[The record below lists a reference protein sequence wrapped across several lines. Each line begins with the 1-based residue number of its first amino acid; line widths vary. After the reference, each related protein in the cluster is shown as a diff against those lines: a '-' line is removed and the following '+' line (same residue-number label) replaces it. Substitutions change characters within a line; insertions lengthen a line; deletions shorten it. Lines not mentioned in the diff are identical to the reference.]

1 MWIFRKI
8 GFQEIDLTKPW
19 VTDEI
24 KSEETKK
31 IELLETWRKS
41 KDDNDWSSYKSQKQI
56 VKDMYD
62 KAKDEYLANHPE
74 EVN

>member
-62 KAKDEYLANHPE
+62 KAKDEYLSNHPE